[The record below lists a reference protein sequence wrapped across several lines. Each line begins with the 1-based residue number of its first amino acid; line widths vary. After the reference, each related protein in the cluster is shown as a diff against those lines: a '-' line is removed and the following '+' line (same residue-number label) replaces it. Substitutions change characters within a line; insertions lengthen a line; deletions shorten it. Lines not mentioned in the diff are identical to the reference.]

1 MLGLA
6 GVQER
11 SELPLVLGPAPLA
24 RLLVQAQ
31 ALLQSL
37 KGRVPVQTQIWV
49 LELEP
54 ELAGAWLH
62 AGVQVQAP
70 TLGQVRVP
78 SEGPVQLEEPSLAL
92 AQVQVQ
98 VLELGQGP
106 KLWLQAVGEQ
116 R

>member
-1 MLGLA
+1 MHLRSGRHPKRDACSGKAGPAVACTAPNLLAVDQGPVLGLA

-37 KGRVPVQTQIWV
+37 KGRVPVPTQIWV

-62 AGVQVQAP
+62 AGVQV
-70 TLGQVRVP
+70 LH
-78 SEGPVQLEEPSLAL
+78 
-92 AQVQVQ
+92 
-98 VLELGQGP
+98 
-106 KLWLQAVGEQ
+106 
-116 R
+116 